1 MKKIL
6 CFLLLTQLGYG
17 QVWRPMGHRFITNY
31 VADFLTFN
39 NQLYSSGT
47 YYADS
52 SNLNN
57 ISRWD
62 GTDWQPLANGMV
74 GGVYT
79 LTNYNNELYI
89 AGGFLN
95 IDTIQNT
102 RKIAR
107 WDGATF
113 HALAKGITS
122 GFQVNVMLSYNSNLY
137 VGGSFQAVDS
147 LPIHTIAK
155 WDGVVWSPVC
165 NITGT
170 FAEVES
176 MAIYNGDLYIGGY
189 FTGIN
194 GRPMRN
200 IARFDGTSWSA
211 VGDGLSSDVYAL
223 VVDSATNRLY
233 AAGNFTSTGTGA
245 IVFPSNVAYWDG
257 VVWTPVGSG
266 PSLSP
271 TSLTMYKNQLY
282 TGGHFSGNNNAINN
296 YGDTLNFICKWDG
309 NDWQPLGKGVNTSIQ
324 ALYVFN
330 NDLIVG
336 GGITMAGDSV
346 VNLVAA
352 YTDTT
357 ASVREINILQQEI
370 KITPNPTKNSI
381 AVTSPVAVTAYSI
394 TSPTGQI
401 IKKQNQKLL
410 KEFSV
415 DTSALP
421 GGLYIFTATM
431 GKQSV
436 SIKFAKE

>member
-1 MKKIL
+1 MIMKKIFF
-6 CFLLLTQLGYG
+6 FLLLTQIGYG
-17 QVWRPMGHRFITNY
+17 QVWKPFADRFVSPGVFDCIN
-31 VADFLTFN
+31 FN
-39 NQLYSSGT
+39 NQLYISGD
-47 YYADS
+47 YYGDS
-52 SNLNN
+52 LNLSNV
-57 ISRWD
+57 SRWD
-62 GTDWQPLANGMV
+62 GNDWQPLADGIL
-74 GGVYT
+74 GGVLT
-79 LTNYNNELYI
+79 MTNYNGELYL
-89 AGGFLN
+89 GGRFLYIN
-95 IDTIQNT
+95 NVINA

-107 WDGATF
+107 WDGTSF
-113 HALAKGITS
+113 FPLAKGITS
-122 GFQVNVMLSYNSNLY
+122 GGWVVATISYNGNLY
-137 VGGSFQAVDS
+137 VGGDFQTVDS

-155 WDGVVWSPVC
+155 WNGVAWSPVC

-170 FAEVES
+170 FAMVES

-194 GRPMRN
+194 GQPMRN

-211 VGDGLSSDVYAL
+211 VGDGLNSDVIAL
-223 VVDSATNRLY
+223 VVDSVTNRLY

-257 VVWTPVGSG
+257 VVWTPVGNG
-266 PSLSP
+266 PAIRPRSLCF
-271 TSLTMYKNQLY
+271 YKNYLY
-282 TGGHFSGNNNAINN
+282 AGFTFEAVKTNN
-296 YGDTLNFICKWDG
+296 DTLKFISQFDG
-309 NDWQPLGKGVNTSIQ
+309 NDWQPLGKGVNSSVL
-324 ALYVFN
+324 ALTVFN

-357 ASVREINILQQEI
+357 TSVREINILQQEI

>member
-17 QVWRPMGHRFITNY
+17 QVWRSMGHRFITNY

-79 LTNYNNELYI
+79 LTNYNNELYV

-95 IDTIQNT
+95 IDTILNT

-107 WDGATF
+107 WDGTAF

-122 GFQVNVMLSYNSNLY
+122 GGQVNVMLSYNGNLY
-137 VGGSFQAVDS
+137 AGGDFQTVDS

-155 WDGVVWSPVC
+155 WDGSVWSSVC

-170 FAEVES
+170 FAMVES

-194 GRPMRN
+194 GQPMRN

-211 VGDGLSSDVYAL
+211 VGDGLSSDVIAL
-223 VVDSATNRLY
+223 VVDSVTNRLY

-257 VVWTPVGSG
+257 VVWTPVGNG
-266 PSLSP
+266 PAIRPRSLCF
-271 TSLTMYKNQLY
+271 YKNYLY
-282 TGGHFSGNNNAINN
+282 AGFTFEAVKTNN
-296 YGDTLNFICKWDG
+296 DTLKFISQFDG
-309 NDWQPLGKGVNTSIQ
+309 NDWQPLGKGVNSSVL
-324 ALYVFN
+324 ALTVFN

-357 ASVREINILQQEI
+357 TSVREINILQQEI

>member
-1 MKKIL
+1 MKKIFF
-6 CFLLLTQLGYG
+6 FLLLTQIGYS
-17 QVWRPMGHRFITNY
+17 QIWKPLGHRFLY
-31 VADFLTFN
+31 PGVFDFRNFN
-39 NQLYSSGT
+39 NQLFVAGDYT
-47 YYADS
+47 ADS

-57 ISRWD
+57 IARWN
-62 GTDWQPLANGMV
+62 GSDWQPLDSGML
-74 GGVYT
+74 GGVYAMEEFNGE
-79 LTNYNNELYI
+79 LHIGGYFYNIN
-89 AGGFLN
+89 N
-95 IDTIQNT
+95 ISNT

-122 GFQVNVMLSYNSNLY
+122 GGQVNVMLSYNGNLY
-137 VGGSFQAVDS
+137 AGGDFQTVDS

-155 WDGVVWSPVC
+155 WDGSVWSSVC

-170 FAEVES
+170 FAMVES

-194 GRPMRN
+194 GQPMRN

-211 VGDGLSSDVYAL
+211 VGDGLSSDVIAL

-257 VVWTPVGSG
+257 VVWTPVGNG
-266 PSLSP
+266 PAIRPRSLCF
-271 TSLTMYKNQLY
+271 YKNYLY
-282 TGGHFSGNNNAINN
+282 AGFTFEAVKTNN
-296 YGDTLNFICKWDG
+296 DTLKFISQFDG
-309 NDWQPLGKGVNTSIQ
+309 NDWQPLGKGVNSSVL
-324 ALYVFN
+324 ALTVFN

-357 ASVREINILQQEI
+357 TSVREINILQQEI

>member
-1 MKKIL
+1 MIMKKIFF
-6 CFLLLTQLGYG
+6 FLLLTQIGYG
-17 QVWRPMGHRFITNY
+17 QVWKPFADRFVSPGVFDCIN
-31 VADFLTFN
+31 FN
-39 NQLYSSGT
+39 NQLYISGD
-47 YYADS
+47 YYGDS
-52 SNLNN
+52 LNLSNV
-57 ISRWD
+57 SRWD
-62 GTDWQPLANGMV
+62 GNDWQPLADGIL
-74 GGVYT
+74 GGVLT
-79 LTNYNNELYI
+79 MTNYNGELYL
-89 AGGFLN
+89 GGRFLYIN
-95 IDTIQNT
+95 NVINA

-107 WDGATF
+107 WDGTSF
-113 HALAKGITS
+113 FPLAKGITS
-122 GFQVNVMLSYNSNLY
+122 GGWVVATISYNGNLY
-137 VGGSFQAVDS
+137 VGGDFQTVDS

-155 WDGVVWSPVC
+155 WNGVAWSPVC

-170 FAEVES
+170 FAMVES

-194 GRPMRN
+194 GQPMRN

-211 VGDGLSSDVYAL
+211 VGDGLNSDVIAL

-257 VVWTPVGSG
+257 VVWTPVGNG
-266 PSLSP
+266 PAIRPRSLCF
-271 TSLTMYKNQLY
+271 YKNYLY
-282 TGGHFSGNNNAINN
+282 AGFTFEAVKTNN
-296 YGDTLNFICKWDG
+296 DTLKFISQFDG
-309 NDWQPLGKGVNTSIQ
+309 NDWQPLGKGVNSSVL
-324 ALYVFN
+324 ALTVFN

-357 ASVREINILQQEI
+357 TSVREINILQQEI

>member
-1 MKKIL
+1 MKKIFF
-6 CFLLLTQLGYG
+6 FLLLTQIGYS
-17 QVWRPMGHRFITNY
+17 QIWKPLGHRFLY
-31 VADFLTFN
+31 PGVFDFRNFN
-39 NQLYSSGT
+39 NQLFVAGDYT
-47 YYADS
+47 ADS

-57 ISRWD
+57 IARWN
-62 GTDWQPLANGMV
+62 GSDWQPLDSGML
-74 GGVYT
+74 GGVYAMEEFNGE
-79 LTNYNNELYI
+79 LHIGGYFYNIN
-89 AGGFLN
+89 N
-95 IDTIQNT
+95 ISNT

-122 GFQVNVMLSYNSNLY
+122 GGQVNVMLSYNGNLY
-137 VGGSFQAVDS
+137 AGGSFQAVDS

-155 WDGVVWSPVC
+155 WNGNAWSSVC

-170 FAEVES
+170 FAMVES

-194 GRPMRN
+194 GQPMRN

-211 VGDGLSSDVYAL
+211 VGDGLSSDVIAL

-257 VVWTPVGSG
+257 VVWTPVGNG
-266 PSLSP
+266 PAIRPRSLCF
-271 TSLTMYKNQLY
+271 YKNYLY
-282 TGGHFSGNNNAINN
+282 AGFTFEAVKTNN
-296 YGDTLNFICKWDG
+296 DTLKFISQFDG
-309 NDWQPLGKGVNTSIQ
+309 NDWQPLGKGVNSSVL
-324 ALYVFN
+324 ALTVFN

-357 ASVREINILQQEI
+357 TSVREINILQQEI

>member
-31 VADFLTFN
+31 VADFINFN
-39 NQLYSSGT
+39 NELYAAGE

-155 WDGVVWSPVC
+155 WNGNAWSSVC

-170 FAEVES
+170 FAMVES

-211 VGDGLSSDVYAL
+211 VGDGLSSDVIAL

-257 VVWTPVGSG
+257 VVWTPVGNG
-266 PSLSP
+266 PAIRPRSLCF
-271 TSLTMYKNQLY
+271 YKNYLY
-282 TGGHFSGNNNAINN
+282 AGFTFEAVKTNN
-296 YGDTLNFICKWDG
+296 DTLKFISQFDG
-309 NDWQPLGKGVNTSIQ
+309 NDWQPLGKGVNSSVL
-324 ALYVFN
+324 ALTVFN

-357 ASVREINILQQEI
+357 TSVREINILQQEI

-394 TSPTGQI
+394 TSPTGQV
-401 IKKQNQKLL
+401 IKKQNQKPL

-421 GGLYIFTATM
+421 DGLYIFTATM

>member
-79 LTNYNNELYI
+79 LTNYNNELYV

-95 IDTIQNT
+95 IDTILNT

-107 WDGATF
+107 WDGTAF

-122 GFQVNVMLSYNSNLY
+122 GGQVNVMLSYDGNLY
-137 VGGSFQAVDS
+137 IGGSFQTVDS

-155 WDGVVWSPVC
+155 WDGSVWSSVC

-170 FAEVES
+170 FAMVES

-194 GRPMRN
+194 GQPMRN

-211 VGDGLSSDVYAL
+211 VGDGLSSDVIAL

-257 VVWTPVGSG
+257 VVWTPVGNG
-266 PSLSP
+266 PAIRPRSLCF
-271 TSLTMYKNQLY
+271 YKNYLY
-282 TGGHFSGNNNAINN
+282 AGFTFEAVKTNN
-296 YGDTLNFICKWDG
+296 DTLKFISQFDG
-309 NDWQPLGKGVNTSIQ
+309 NDWQPLGKGVNSSVL
-324 ALYVFN
+324 ALTVFN

-357 ASVREINILQQEI
+357 TSVREINILQQEI

-394 TSPTGQI
+394 TSPTGQV
-401 IKKQNQKLL
+401 IKKQNQKPL

-421 GGLYIFTATM
+421 DGLYIFTATM

>member
-1 MKKIL
+1 MKKIFF
-6 CFLLLTQLGYG
+6 FLLLTQIGYS
-17 QVWRPMGHRFITNY
+17 QIWKPFTDRFISPG
-31 VADFLTFN
+31 VFDCISFN
-39 NQLYSSGT
+39 NQLYISGD
-47 YYADS
+47 YYGDS
-52 SNLNN
+52 LNLSNV
-57 ISRWD
+57 SRWD
-62 GTDWQPLANGMV
+62 GNDWQPLADGIL
-74 GGVYT
+74 GGVLT
-79 LTNYNNELYI
+79 MTNYNSELYL
-89 AGGFLN
+89 GGRFLYIN
-95 IDTIQNT
+95 NVINA

-107 WDGATF
+107 WDGTAF
-113 HALAKGITS
+113 HPLAKGITS
-122 GFQVNVMLSYNSNLY
+122 GGWVVATISYNGNLY
-137 VGGSFQAVDS
+137 VGGSFQTVDS

-155 WDGVVWSPVC
+155 WDGNAWSSVC

-170 FAEVES
+170 FAMVES

-194 GRPMRN
+194 GQPMRN

-211 VGDGLSSDVYAL
+211 VGDGLNSDVIAL

-257 VVWTPVGSG
+257 AVWTPVGNG
-266 PSLSP
+266 PAIRPRSLCF
-271 TSLTMYKNQLY
+271 YKNYLY
-282 TGGHFSGNNNAINN
+282 AGFTFEAVKTNN
-296 YGDTLNFICKWDG
+296 DTLKFISQFDG
-309 NDWQPLGKGVNTSIQ
+309 SDWQPLGKGVNSSVL
-324 ALYVFN
+324 ALTVFN

-352 YTDTT
+352 YTDTIT
-357 ASVREINILQQEI
+357 SVREINILQQKI
-370 KITPNPTKNSI
+370 TITPNPTKNSI
-381 AVTSPVAVTAYSI
+381 SVKSPVAVSAYSI
-394 TSPTGQI
+394 TSPTGQV
-401 IKKQNQKLL
+401 IKKQNQKPL

-421 GGLYIFTATM
+421 NGLYIFTATM